1 VLVLAQYRAVLSKP
15 GALGFSSAAWIGRM
29 WLSMTNLGILLL
41 ISAVTRRYGMAGA
54 VSATYVITGAV
65 GQPFMG
71 RLTDRLGQSRV
82 LLPMVAV
89 HAAGV
94 IALLLLAENGGPSWS
109 LFAAAIPT
117 GLCCPPLGS
126 QVRARW
132 SALLGTGRALDTA
145 YALESV
151 LDELVFV
158 LGPVLVTVLSTS
170 IDPAAGLL
178 TALAFTIFGTVA
190 FALQRQTEPESGR
203 PKSHA
208 SSPLR
213 IPAIRVVCVTYT
225 MVGTLFGSTDVT
237 MVAFATQHGSRAYT
251 GWLLALISGGSC
263 IGGLVYGSRHWKT
276 SPERRFT
283 LTVSSLAFFA
293 LGVAVAPGL
302 PYMAVAGVFM
312 GVSIAPAIISSSLL
326 IEKYCPADRLTEG
339 FSLIGSSLGVGFA
352 VGASVA
358 GGVIDQHSTHAGFAV
373 GTVAVAVAAAVAI
386 RGRRVYRPD
395 ALTGP
400 VHDDRVA
407 LTVPADC

>member
-1 VLVLAQYRAVLSKP
+1 MLAQYRAVLSRP

-41 ISAVTRRYGMAGA
+41 VSAVTHRYGMAGA
-54 VSATYVITGAV
+54 VSATYVIV
-65 GQPFMG
+65 GSVAQPFLG
-71 RLTDRLGQSRV
+71 RLTDRLGQSRI
-82 LLPMVAV
+82 LLPMVVV
-89 HAAGV
+89 HGTGV
-94 IALLLLAENGGPSWS
+94 VALLLLAENGAPSWT

-117 GLCCPPLGS
+117 GGCCPPLGS

-132 SALLGTGRALDTA
+132 SALLGPGRSLDTA

-170 IDPAAGLL
+170 VDPAAGLL
-178 TALAFTIFGTVA
+178 TALAFTVFGTVA
-190 FALQRQTEPESGR
+190 FALQRRTEPSSGR
-203 PKSHA
+203 PSGHK

-213 IPAIRVVCVTYT
+213 IPVIRMVCLTYT

-263 IGGLVYGSRHWKT
+263 VGGLIYGSRHWKT
-276 SPERRFT
+276 APERRFM
-283 LTVSSLAFFA
+283 LTVCSLAFFA
-293 LGVAVAPGL
+293 LGVASAPSL
-302 PYMAVAGVFM
+302 PLMAVAGVFM
-312 GVSIAPAIISSSLL
+312 GVSIAPAIITSSLL

-352 VGASVA
+352 LGASIA
-358 GGVIDQHSTHAGFAV
+358 GRVIDQHSTHLGFAV
-373 GTVAVAVAAAVAI
+373 GTCAVAVAATVAV
-386 RGRRVYRPD
+386 RGRRVYRRPEV
-395 ALTGP
+395 T
-400 VHDDRVA
+400 VA
-407 LTVPADC
+407 EQPREPAAC

>member
-41 ISAVTRRYGMAGA
+41 VSAVTHRYGMAGA
-54 VSATYVITGAV
+54 VSATYVTV
-65 GQPFMG
+65 GSLAQPFLG

-94 IALLLLAENGGPSWS
+94 VALLLFAENGAPNWT

-117 GLCCPPLGS
+117 GACCPPLGS

-132 SALLGTGRALDTA
+132 SALLGTGRSLDTA

-178 TALAFTIFGTVA
+178 TALGFTVFGTVA
-190 FALQRQTEPESGR
+190 FALQRQTEPASGR
-203 PKSHA
+203 PTGHGR
-208 SSPLR
+208 SPLR
-213 IPAIRVVCVTYT
+213 IPVILMVCLTYT

-237 MVAFATQHGSRAYT
+237 MVAFATQHGSRADT
-251 GWLLALISGGSC
+251 GWLLAIISGGSC
-263 IGGLVYGSRHWKT
+263 IGGLVYGSRHWAT
-276 SPERRFT
+276 APERRFT
-283 LTVSSLAFFA
+283 LTVSSLAFSA
-293 LGVAVAPGL
+293 LGVALAPTL
-302 PYMAVAGVFM
+302 PLMALTGAFM
-312 GVSIAPAIISSSLL
+312 GVSIAPAIITSSLL

-339 FSLIGSSLGVGFA
+339 FSLIGSSLGIGFA

-358 GGVIDQHSTHAGFAV
+358 GRIVDHHSTHAGFAV
-373 GTVAVAVAAAVAI
+373 GTCAVAVAAMVAI
-386 RGRRVYRPD
+386 RGRKVSEP
-395 ALTGP
+395 AQLTTADLP
-400 VHDDRVA
+400 RE
-407 LTVPADC
+407 PAAC

>member
-1 VLVLAQYRAVLSKP
+1 VLVLAQYRAVLSRP

-41 ISAVTRRYGMAGA
+41 VAAVTHRYGMAGA
-54 VSATYVITGAV
+54 VSATYVTV
-65 GQPFMG
+65 GSVAQPFLG
-71 RLTDRLGQSRV
+71 RLTDRLGQARI
-82 LLPMVAV
+82 LLPMVVV

-94 IALLLLAENGGPSWS
+94 IALLLFAENGAPSWT

-117 GLCCPPLGS
+117 GACCPPLGS

-132 SALLGTGRALDTA
+132 SALLGSGRSLDTA

-170 IDPAAGLL
+170 VDPAAGLL
-178 TALAFTIFGTVA
+178 TALGFTVFGTVA
-190 FALQRQTEPESGR
+190 FALQRRTEPSSGR
-203 PKSHA
+203 PAGHGA
-208 SSPLR
+208 SPLR
-213 IPAIRVVCVTYT
+213 IPAIRMVCVTYT

-263 IGGLVYGSRHWKT
+263 VGGLIYGSRHWTT

-283 LTVSSLAFFA
+283 LTVCSLAFFA
-293 LGVAVAPGL
+293 LGVASAPGL
-302 PYMAVAGVFM
+302 LTMAVAGVFM
-312 GVSIAPAIISSSLL
+312 GVSIAPAIITSSLL
-326 IEKYCPADRLTEG
+326 IEKYCPSDRLTEG
-339 FSLIGSSLGVGFA
+339 FSLIGSSLGIGFA

-358 GGVIDQHSTHAGFAV
+358 GRLIDHHSTHLGFAV
-373 GTVAVAVAAAVAI
+373 GTCAVAVAAIVAV
-386 RGRRVYRPD
+386 RGRRVYRTPE
-395 ALTGP
+395 
-400 VHDDRVA
+400 
-407 LTVPADC
+407 LTVPELPREPAAC